1 MSPLPALTID
11 LIVLAGGR
19 GSRLGGV
26 LKPAVEVAGRTL
38 LSRVLDARPV
48 ARHTVVV
55 GPPAAV
61 PAADTPP
68 LAAHPAPST
77 GAPAPDP
84 NLASPAATTT
94 ALTPAAA
101 TATPS
106 ALIWALEDPPFGGP
120 VAGIAAGLAALE
132 AHGAAHVE
140 VHCEAHGATKVEANV
155 DEPATWLLVLACDLP
170 WGADAA
176 RLLVAAASALEEI
189 GEQTDGVHLTDYTGH
204 AQWLAGI
211 YRAPALR
218 AAVDRLGDRVNGA
231 SMRNLLSGLKLM
243 GLMDESETGVDV
255 DTWQDVE
262 SSTARLTGVP
272 DARPEE

>member
-1 MSPLPALTID
+1 MNPLPSLTVD

-48 ARHTVVV
+48 ARYTVVV
-55 GPPAAV
+55 GPPAAQ
-61 PAADTPP
+61 PAAGTAP
-68 LAAHPAPST
+68 LAAPSAPNSGPAL
-77 GAPAPDP
+77 G
-84 NLASPAATTT
+84 
-94 ALTPAAA
+94 LTPGIQA
-101 TATPS
+101 TTPS

-132 AHGAAHVE
+132 AHG
-140 VHCEAHGATKVEANV
+140 EAHRDAHGEAHATAHDVANA

-176 RLLVAAASALEEI
+176 RLLVTTASALEKI
-189 GEQTDGVHLTDYTGH
+189 GEQADGVHLNDYDGH

-211 YRAPALR
+211 YRASALR

-231 SMRNLLSGLKLM
+231 SMRELLAGLKLL
-243 GLMDESETGVDV
+243 GVLDESESGVDV

-262 SSTARLTGVP
+262 SSTARLTGAP
-272 DARPEE
+272 EARPEE

>member
-1 MSPLPALTID
+1 MTPLPSLTID

-55 GPPAAV
+55 GPPAAK
-61 PAADTPP
+61 PAAGTPP
-68 LAAHPAPST
+68 LAAHPAPWTPAPAPAS
-77 GAPAPDP
+77 APAPD
-84 NLASPAATTT
+84 LASPATV
-94 ALTPAAA
+94 AAA
-101 TATPS
+101 PAATPS

-120 VAGIAAGLAALE
+120 VAGIAAGLAALA
-132 AHGAAHVE
+132 AHGAAHGDGDI
-140 VHCEAHGATKVEANV
+140 EANGEANV

-176 RLLVAAASALEEI
+176 RLLVTAASALEKI
-189 GEQTDGVHLTDYTGH
+189 GEQIDGVHLTDYTGH

-218 AAVDRLGDRVNGA
+218 AAVDHLGDRVNGA
-231 SMRNLLSGLKLM
+231 SMRDLLSGLKLM

-255 DTWQDVE
+255 DTWEDVE
-262 SSTARLTGVP
+262 SSTARLTGASE
-272 DARPEE
+272 ARPEE